1 MWTIPYICLA
11 AIILIVYAPY
21 LLAIL
26 AGKAEKLESYIEHE
40 FVMMIIDMQD
50 EMPLSLQIIITTAVA
65 TEVLYFFFAW
75 MTFDYMLAFRLLTLA
90 LTSFEAYH
98 ILRTIFMMRKFF
110 SNRAPLGAVFRWK
123 LERAAALLLCSHATV
138 GILLLVLP

>member
-1 MWTIPYICLA
+1 MYISLA

-21 LLAIL
+21 FLAIL
-26 AGKAEKLESYIEHE
+26 AGKAERLESYIEHE

-50 EMPLSLQIIITTAVA
+50 EMPLSLQIIITTAVSA
-65 TEVLYFFFAW
+65 EVLYFFSTW
-75 MTFDYMLAFRLLTLA
+75 MSFHYLAFRLLTLA

-98 ILRTIFMMRKFF
+98 ILRTIFMMRRFF

-123 LERAAALLLCSHATV
+123 LERAAAMLLCSHATL
-138 GILLLVLP
+138 GILLVVLP